1 VFTGIIEEIGVIRAI
16 RRSGSSG
23 QATIGAAEVLSDL
36 KPGDSVAV
44 SGSCVT
50 AVRVMRSAFTC
61 DLSAETLSRTTLGQ
75 AATGRK
81 VNLER
86 AALPT
91 TRMGGHLVLGHVDG
105 VGRVADIRRVDDGL
119 EITVEAPDDVARYL
133 TEKGSVAVDG
143 VSLTPF
149 RVAGSVFTVALIPTT
164 LGETTLGFATRGD
177 PVNVEADVMAKY
189 AESGGGHVEDSSGGK
204 PSGVTL
210 DLLRRSGF
218 AD

>member
-1 VFTGIIEEIGVIRAI
+1 VFTGIVEEIGVIRAI
-16 RRSGSSG
+16 RRSRSSA
-23 QATIGAAEVLSDL
+23 QATISAAEVLSDL
-36 KPGDSVAV
+36 NPGDSVAV

-50 AVRVMRSAFTC
+50 AVRVMPRAFTC

-75 AATGRK
+75 VATGRR

-86 AALPT
+86 ATLPT

-105 VGRVADIRRVDDGL
+105 VGRITDIRRVDDGL
-119 EITVEAPDDVARYL
+119 EMTVEAPEDVARYL

-149 RVAGSVFTVALIPTT
+149 RVEGSVFTVALIPTT
-164 LGETTLGFATRGD
+164 LGETTLGFAARGD
-177 PVNVEADVMAKY
+177 PVNIEADVMAKY
-189 AESGGGHVEDSSGGK
+189 AESAGEDAGGSSGEK
-204 PSGVTL
+204 RSGVTI